1 MVYSILIT
9 LKNSPTIG
17 LFFKVKHFT
26 KITKGKKIGFWFIKN
41 SRKYRVFK
49 TKADNSIP
57 AFKHKSKRKALF
69 TALTIFW
76 LTTFGKFSPNAVG
89 VDLPIKDKS
98 STEIVVQGSNLV
110 LISRPELHLKLN
122 QHRPPG
128 RGRRGAWAGSI
139 ARPRPRRQ
147 VRRLTRTP
155 SKKIYTALW
164 IGASAAMC
172 GLTIESGSYDTYR
185 YFIAVTPLGMWLNK

>member
-89 VDLPIKDKS
+89 VDLRIKGKS

-122 QHRPPG
+122 QHRLPG
-128 RGRRGAWAGSI
+128 PSRAIEPAQAPRRG
-139 ARPRPRRQ
+139 RRQ

>member
-9 LKNSPTIG
+9 LKNSPIVG

-89 VDLPIKDKS
+89 VDLPIKGKS

-122 QHRPPG
+122 QHRLPG
-128 RGRRGAWAGSI
+128 PSRAIEPAQVPR
-139 ARPRPRRQ
+139 RPRRQ

-185 YFIAVTPLGMWLNK
+185 YFIAVTTLGMWLNK

>member
-9 LKNSPTIG
+9 LKNSPIVG

-89 VDLPIKDKS
+89 VDLRIKGKS

-122 QHRPPG
+122 QHWPPG
-128 RGRRGAWAGSI
+128 PGQAIEPAQAPR
-139 ARPRPRRQ
+139 RPRRQ

-185 YFIAVTPLGMWLNK
+185 YFIAVTTLGMWLNK

>member
-9 LKNSPTIG
+9 LKNSPIVG

-89 VDLPIKDKS
+89 VDLRIKGKS

-122 QHRPPG
+122 QHRLPG
-128 RGRRGAWAGSI
+128 PSRAIEPAQVPR
-139 ARPRPRRQ
+139 RPRRQ

-155 SKKIYTALW
+155 SKKI
-164 IGASAAMC
+164 
-172 GLTIESGSYDTYR
+172 
-185 YFIAVTPLGMWLNK
+185 